1 MIRRPSN
8 NKGGNMRSIRY
19 LGYAMLALGL
29 LSACSRQVDVKIGVV
44 APMSGALA
52 QYGKDIA
59 HGAQIAVDELNSDHF
74 MINGKRA
81 QFELVV
87 EDDKA
92 SPDEGKAAAQR
103 LVDAGVAA
111 IFGHFNSGVSIAAA
125 PVYAKAGIP
134 QLSVSTNPKY
144 TRMGLKTAFRIT
156 ADDIQQGATLGRL
169 ISDKLRAKSIYMVDD
184 RTTFGVGLVEEVAKV
199 LKVKNITPPYESVD
213 PKKADYAALVQKVK
227 DSKAD
232 LVFFG
237 GDEGVGL
244 PLLKAL
250 RQAGSTVKFVVADA
264 MCDPS
269 TVKNAGGAADSNYY
283 CTIAGVPPSWLS
295 AGIGFTQL
303 YQAKF
308 GTPGAYST
316 LAYDGIHVL
325 AQAMQEANSVKSET
339 FLPAMAK
346 GSFDGKI
353 QGTVEFDSK
362 GDIKDGTVVIYQSI
376 DGQLTEQRNL
386 L

>member
-1 MIRRPSN
+1 MNQFLRIACVV
-8 NKGGNMRSIRY
+8 G
-19 LGYAMLALGL
+19 ALGL
-29 LSACSRQVDVKIGVV
+29 LGACSRQVTVKVGVV

-59 HGAQIAVDELNSDHF
+59 QGAEVAVDELNAEYF
-74 MINGKRA
+74 NIGKKRA
-81 QFELVV
+81 HFELVI

-103 LVDAGVAA
+103 LINAGVVAV
-111 IFGHFNSGVSIAAA
+111 FGHFNSGVTIAAA
-125 PVYAKAGIP
+125 PLYANAGIP

-156 ADDIQQGATLGRL
+156 ADDIEQGATLGRL
-169 ISDKLRAKSIYMVDD
+169 ISEKLHAKSIYMVDD
-184 RTTFGVGLVEEVAKV
+184 RTLFGIGLVEEVDKV
-199 LKVKNITPPYESVD
+199 FKQKKIDAPRESID
-213 PKKADYAALVQKVK
+213 PKAADYAAVALKIK
-227 DSKAD
+227 EKNAD
-232 LVFFG
+232 VVFFG

-250 RQAGSTVKFVVADA
+250 RQAGSSAKFVAGDA

-269 TVKNAGGAADSNYY
+269 TIKGAAGAADSNFY

-295 AGIGFTQL
+295 AGIGFTQT
-303 YQAKF
+303 YKAKF
-308 GTPGAYST
+308 GAPGAYST

-325 AQAMQEANSVKSET
+325 AQAMQEANSIEPAVY
-339 FLPAMAK
+339 LPQMSK

-353 QGTVEFDSK
+353 QGSVEFDEK
-362 GDIKDGTVVIYQSI
+362 GDIKDGTVVIYQVI
-376 DGQLTEQRNL
+376 GGQLLEQRNL